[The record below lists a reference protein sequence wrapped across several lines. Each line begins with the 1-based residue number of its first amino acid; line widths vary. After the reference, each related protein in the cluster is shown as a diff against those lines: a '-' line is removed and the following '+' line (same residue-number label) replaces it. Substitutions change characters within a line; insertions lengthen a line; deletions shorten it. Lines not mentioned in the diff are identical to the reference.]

1 MINKMLVKLYEWLTG
16 LCWHNYDK
24 LPRKKG
30 DITKYFGCYKK
41 CRKCGKTKW
50 QLMINDNKLN
60 YI

>member
-1 MINKMLVKLYEWLTG
+1 MLVKLYEWLTG

-41 CRKCGKTKW
+41 CRKCEKTKW
-50 QLMINDNKLN
+50 
-60 YI
+60 